1 VTDPGGRAT
10 PLKILVVGEDYPW
23 PANRGGLIRLGK
35 VIEALGELG
44 EVDLFTL
51 YDRRR
56 SSFPVPDGL
65 HLARRETTLYP
76 TPDRAVR
83 WRAAWVT
90 HRDLPLEVA
99 MRNGDAGP
107 RRRFEAWAADH
118 YDVVWFDK
126 PAVFHW
132 LGRPRLGPTIVDI
145 DNLEDEKAMQWARV
159 RGDDRGGGGGRA
171 WLRSRAAVAQAT
183 FNAHRWRNLQQAVAA
198 RAERVVLCTDT
209 DARRSGFAN
218 AAVLPNSYPRPDRA
232 AGASRREGVADPPVI
247 LLQGTLTDAP
257 NMDAVEWLMGRV
269 APRLWERRP
278 EVEIR
283 LVGNPAPD
291 VQRWNRPPAVTV
303 VGRVPDMEPELA
315 RADLVVVPLRVGS
328 GTRIK
333 ILESFAHRIPVV
345 STTLGAE
352 GLDVEDGVHL
362 LVADDPDD
370 FAAACGR
377 LLTDV
382 GLRKRLV
389 DAAEDLYLDRYQ
401 WASAKGRIGQ
411 IIAQLTG
418 PGRTADP

>member
-1 VTDPGGRAT
+1 M
-10 PLKILVVGEDYPW
+10 KILVVGEDFPW

-35 VIEALGELG
+35 IIEALAALG

-56 SSFPVPDGL
+56 TAFPVPQGL
-65 HLARRETTLYP
+65 RLARQESTLYP
-76 TPDRAVR
+76 APDGSVR
-83 WRAAWVT
+83 WRAAWAT
-90 HRDLPLEVA
+90 HRDVPLEVA
-99 MRNGDAGP
+99 MRNGDHRP
-107 RRRFEAWAADH
+107 RRHFEGWAADR

-132 LGRPRLGPTIVDI
+132 LGRPRRGPTIVDI

-159 RGDDRGGGGGRA
+159 LRGNDRGGGAGA
-171 WLRSRAAVAQAT
+171 WLRTRAAASQSVM
-183 FNAHRWRNLQQAVAA
+183 NAHRWRNLQQAVAA
-198 RAERVVLCTDT
+198 QVELVVLCTDT
-209 DARRSGFAN
+209 DAHRTGFRN
-218 AAVLPNSYPRPDRA
+218 TVVLPNGYARPDRV
-232 AGASRREGVADPPVI
+232 AGDSRHPRPGRPPVV
-247 LLQGTLTDAP
+247 LLQGTLTYPP
-257 NMDAVEWLMGRV
+257 NMDAVEWLIGQV
-269 APRLWERRP
+269 APRLWAEWP
-278 EVEIR
+278 QVEIR
-283 LVGNPAPD
+283 LVGNPAPG
-291 VQRWNRPPAVTV
+291 VRRWDRPPAVTV

-315 RADLVVVPLRVGS
+315 RADLAVVPLRVGS

-377 LLTDV
+377 LLSDI

-389 DAAEDLYLDRYQ
+389 DAAESLYLERYQ
-401 WASAKGRIGQ
+401 WSSAKNRIGQ
-411 IIAQLTG
+411 IVAQVTG
-418 PGRTADP
+418 R